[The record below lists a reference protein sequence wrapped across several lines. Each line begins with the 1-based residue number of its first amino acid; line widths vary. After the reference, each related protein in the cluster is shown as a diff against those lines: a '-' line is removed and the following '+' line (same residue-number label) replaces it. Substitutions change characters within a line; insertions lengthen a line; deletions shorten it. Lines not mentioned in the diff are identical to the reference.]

1 MSLAV
6 LSCYYNFNNNPW
18 MEKNTRHC
26 AKQWRQAGAHVVVV
40 ELAMHDAPF
49 VFHPTID
56 EGDDDTRN
64 LFHKLIQCRVHD
76 VMWYTEMALNIALSH
91 VPPRTHYV
99 AWFDNDVYIV
109 PPADRETQP
118 DWWVEAVDRAF
129 QQNPNVVLLQPFS
142 KAVLTTE
149 TVRNGLLGSELDTSH
164 SGGEG
169 SAKEGSAGEAQTNPE
184 AKPEVAR
191 WSDEEA
197 IRKCERMARVRPSIM
212 MDRQGVAGYMW
223 VARARAIQSCGFF
236 QHSYIGGGH
245 GLLLNL
251 LQGATHTR
259 ATPVALPVVDNP
271 LQRYYFQERGPFARN
286 LMRYRKKWQMHT
298 SLPARLA
305 CLPCT
310 LMHLHHGEL
319 EKRTTHIERF
329 QFLHTK
335 QFNATR
341 HVCANPEVS
350 GLLMW
355 SQAFRA
361 TGVNQEMQQSF
372 ERSQTVR
379 DMVLLR
385 MERTRRCMNTIRTQV
400 ASLQNTRVE
409 KEQTD
414 DRSHHALH
422 LLLKECLRAFDTVDL

>member
-1 MSLAV
+1 MSSLAV

-26 AKQWRQAGAHVVVV
+26 AKQWRQAGAHVVFV
-40 ELAMHDAPF
+40 ELAMHGTEF
-49 VFHPTID
+49 IFHPTID

-64 LFHKLIQCRVHD
+64 IFHKLIQCRVQD

-91 VPPRTHYV
+91 VPPSTNYV

-109 PPADRETQP
+109 PPTDRETQP
-118 DWWVEAVDRAF
+118 SWWVETVDRAF
-129 QQNPNVVLLQPFS
+129 QQNQSVLLLQPFS
-142 KAVLTTE
+142 KVVLTTE
-149 TVRNGLLGSELDTSH
+149 TVRNGLLGEIDTPQSA
-164 SGGEG
+164 SGGAEDT
-169 SAKEGSAGEAQTNPE
+169 QT
-184 AKPEVAR
+184 KPELAR
-191 WSDEEA
+191 LSPDEA
-197 IRKCERMARVRPSIM
+197 ICKCEKMARVRPAIM
-212 MDRQGVAGYMW
+212 MDHKGVTGCVW
-223 VARARAIQSCGFF
+223 VARASVIRSCGFF

-245 GLLLNL
+245 GVLLNL
-251 LQGATHTR
+251 LQGATHAR
-259 ATPVALPVVDNP
+259 ALPVSDNH

-310 LMHLHHGEL
+310 LLHLHHGEL

-329 QFLHTK
+329 RFLHTK

-355 SQAFRA
+355 SQAFRT
-361 TGVNQEMQQSF
+361 TGVNHEMLQSF

-379 DMVLLR
+379 DKVLLR
-385 MERTRRCMNTIRTQV
+385 MERTRRCMNTIKTQV
-400 ASLQNTRVE
+400 ASLQHTQVE

-422 LLLKECLRAFDTVDL
+422 VLLKECLRAFDTVNL